1 MLNETLSAGS
11 VADALVA
18 RRFMILCGVLLAASF
33 YYMLRSLV
41 LAVRSGYRRL
51 SRQPGWAVER
61 FGAHLAMSATWAFV
75 IAIAGTLLAFA
86 VNLGSSYQP
95 IQGARA
101 AGVVVCTNGS
111 VTFSPGPGYP
121 GRPAKVALTRR
132 QYALEGH
139 LLLFHRILQIA
150 GLPSSHR
157 IVSIVGRDAP
167 AIPDRSSRQ
176 GAVGNPDPF
185 FGAIQKID
193 PYLPFIQARVVRSPF
208 MNRSHAKL
216 TLYAFEGG
224 YSFLSPGNPEDL

>member
-1 MLNETLSAGS
+1 MNETLSAGS
-11 VADALVA
+11 VGDALLA

-33 YYMLRSLV
+33 YYLLRSLV

-61 FGAHLAMSATWAFV
+61 VGAHFAMSAAWAFV
-75 IAIAGTLLAFA
+75 LAIAGTLLAFA

-101 AGVVVCTNGS
+101 AGSVVFSKGS
-111 VTFSPGPGYP
+111 VVFNPGPGYP
-121 GRPAKVALTRR
+121 GRSARIPLAKK
-132 QYALEGH
+132 QYAVEGN
-139 LLLFHRILQIA
+139 LLLFHRVLEIA

-157 IVSIVGRDAP
+157 IVAIVGRDGP
-167 AIPDRSSRQ
+167 AIPDRASRQ
-176 GAVGNPDPF
+176 GAVGNHDPF

-193 PYLPFIQARVVRSPF
+193 AYIPFVQTRVVRSPF
-208 MNRSHAKL
+208 MNRSDGKL

-224 YSFLSPGNPEDL
+224 YSFLSPGKPEDL